1 MLCDIIYHN
10 IDIMPYCP
18 ALNNIVHLP
27 ADIAIVVPATIPM
40 ATPLGRGG
48 GMGGAYIAAGMPL
61 G

>member
-1 MLCDIIYHN
+1 M
-10 IDIMPYCP
+10 
-18 ALNNIVHLP
+18 HLP

-40 ATPLGRGG
+40 ATPLGRGA